1 MSVTSRRHFLRRE
14 LFGEL
19 LCLLAGGALNKTDGV
34 FLRMTDCAASAE
46 RCPVRDGMIAATDK
60 AALVPMVGH

>member
-1 MSVTSRRHFLRRE
+1 
-14 LFGEL
+14 
-19 LCLLAGGALNKTDGV
+19 
-34 FLRMTDCAASAE
+34 MTDCAASAE